1 MLPEYEHAYEIAVAR
16 TAQLVSDTKELVAGM
31 DQESL
36 FELRLQH
43 SPPKEVE
50 GLLSAVIVIG
60 E

>member
-16 TAQLVSDTKELVAGM
+16 TAQLVSVTKKLVACM

-36 FELRLQH
+36 LELRLLH
-43 SPPKEVE
+43 SPSKEVE
-50 GLLSAVIVIG
+50 NLLSAVIVIG